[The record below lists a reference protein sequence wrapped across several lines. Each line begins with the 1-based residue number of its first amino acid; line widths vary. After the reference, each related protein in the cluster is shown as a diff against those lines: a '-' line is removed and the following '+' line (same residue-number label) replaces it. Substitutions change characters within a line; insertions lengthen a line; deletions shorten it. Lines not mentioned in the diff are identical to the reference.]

1 MQKFLFICLAG
12 LPICSLYAQSGHK
25 PFMEKSL
32 AGQSVQEINVSTSGG
47 NISVAGGHDADARVE
62 VYVRG
67 NNGDED
73 LSKDEIQKKLD
84 EQYDLTISVIDHKL
98 VASAKP
104 KEHFSNWRHGLSVSF
119 KVYVPAAVSSVLR
132 TSGGNIDMKNL
143 SGESQDF
150 KTSGGNLDLE
160 GLSGKIT
167 GRTSGGNISL
177 EDSKDNIDLGTS
189 GGNIEATNC
198 HGNIHL
204 STSGGNLELKLL
216 HGTIRATT
224 SGGNVEGEAIDGE
237 LITHTSGGNVALRD
251 LSCSLETSTSGGQ
264 MSVNMKELGKYLTI
278 DNSSGDVEVELPGGK
293 GIDLQVHGGK
303 VNTSGLTNFKGET
316 NEKHV
321 EGSSNGGGIP
331 VKVDGGSGRVS
342 LEIR

>member
-1 MQKFLFICLAG
+1 MKKFFFIFLAG
-12 LPICSLYAQSGHK
+12 LPLCSLNAQSSRK

-32 AGQSVQEINVSTSGG
+32 AGQSVQQITVGTAGG
-47 NISVAGGHDADARVE
+47 NISIAGGHDADARVE
-62 VYVRG
+62 VYVWG
-67 NNGDED
+67 NNGNDD

-84 EQYDLTISVIDHKL
+84 EQYDLIISVTDHKL
-98 VASAKP
+98 TATAKV
-104 KEHFSNWRHGLSVSF
+104 KDHFSNWRHGLSVSF
-119 KVYVPAAVSSVLR
+119 KVFVPSDVSSVLR

-143 SGESQDF
+143 SGQTQDF

-160 GLSGKIT
+160 ALSGKIT

-177 EDSKDNIDLGTS
+177 EDSKDNIDLSTS
-189 GGNIEATNC
+189 GGNIEASNC

-216 HGTIRATT
+216 HGTIHATT

-237 LITHTSGGNVALRD
+237 LVTHTSGGNVTLRD
-251 LSCSLETSTSGGQ
+251 LTCSLETSTSGGQ
-264 MSVNMKELGKYLTI
+264 MEVNMKELGKYLTI

-303 VNTSGLTNFKGET
+303 VHTSGLSNFKGET
-316 NEKHV
+316 NEKHI
-321 EGSSNGGGIP
+321 EGSLNGGGIP